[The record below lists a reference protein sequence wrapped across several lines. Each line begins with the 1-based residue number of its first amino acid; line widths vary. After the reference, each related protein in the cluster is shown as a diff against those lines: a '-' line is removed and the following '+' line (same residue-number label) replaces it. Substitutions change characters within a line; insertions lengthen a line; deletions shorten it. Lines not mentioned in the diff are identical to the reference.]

1 MAGLIRLNSTSRHSC
16 LPALMTLRLM
26 SGMDPEEFAA
36 AVSDEAG
43 EPVPTFAYLAWE
55 GGEVTPQLIHAAAH
69 RVAVR
74 SDPTHRAPR
83 RSSRKTRRDFLGRV
97 AGIALLSAANLPT
110 DAFAFGLGAGP
121 GGRHWRVSQETARD
135 LVSLVEQYRQSYA
148 TGGSAEDQLRGARGL
163 MALLMD
169 LARRDLWPSTEVPVS
184 SLAGQIAVLTGL
196 LEVMGSRNLP
206 AAERCYRLAM
216 EAAREAEDWDLQ
228 SYVLG
233 SLAFHAVSDAR
244 LADGRA
250 IIDAAWQLASAK
262 AAPRTRAWVACL
274 ASELYA
280 REGLDAASGRLL
292 DAARREFTGT
302 LTTPSWK
309 GVGLFDEAK
318 LTAYEGGNLVLL
330 HRNADAEAPLRLA
343 IQRLPLSRTKHRSTA
358 LSDLAVAL
366 AGRQNI
372 ELEEICAYAGRALD
386 LALQIRHRE
395 SVERVAGVHFRLLR
409 WRMHASVRELGE
421 RLQAVPRF
429 DS

>member
-1 MAGLIRLNSTSRHSC
+1 MAGLIRLESIGRHSD

-26 SGMDPEEFAA
+26 TGLDPEEFAA

-55 GGEVTPQLIHAAAH
+55 GGEVTPREIHAAAH

-74 SDPTHRAPR
+74 GQPTGREPGKRSRA
-83 RSSRKTRRDFLGRV
+83 TRRDFLGGV
-97 AGIALLSAANLPT
+97 VGVALLSAAGLPA
-110 DAFAFGLGAGP
+110 DAFALGLGAGR
-121 GGRHWRVSQETARD
+121 GGTHWRVSPETAHD
-135 LVSLVEQYRQSYA
+135 LESLVEDYRQSYA
-148 TGGSAEDQLRGARGL
+148 TGGSAEDQLRGAR
-163 MALLMD
+163 ALLALLVD
-169 LARRDLWPSTEVPVS
+169 LARRDLWPSTAVSVS

-206 AAERCYRLAM
+206 AAGSCYRLAI
-216 EAAREAEDWDLQ
+216 EAAREADDWDLQ

-250 IIDAAWQLASAK
+250 IVDAAWQLASAK

-280 REGLDAASGRLL
+280 REGLDAASRRLL

-302 LTTPSWK
+302 LSMPSWK

-318 LTAYEGGNLVLL
+318 LTAYEGGNLLLL
-330 HRNADAEAPLRLA
+330 HRNADAERPLRVA
-343 IQRLPLSRTKHRSTA
+343 VQRLPLSRTKHRSTA
-358 LSDLAVAL
+358 LGDLAMAL
-366 AGRQNI
+366 AGRRAI
-372 ELEEICAYAGRALD
+372 ELEEVCAHASQALD
-386 LALQIRHRE
+386 LALEIRHRE

-409 WRMHASVRELGE
+409 WRTHASVRDLGE
-421 RLQAVPRF
+421 RLRAVPRF